1 MSEINIEWLGWFATI
16 LLLIGY
22 YLNAKKHIESW
33 IVWVA
38 GNTAMLI
45 YAYVIHSYS
54 IVFLSF
60 TLIMLNVYGYISWRQ
75 NK

>member
-1 MSEINIEWLGWFATI
+1 MSEISIEWLGWLATI

-22 YLNAKKHIESW
+22 YLNAKKIIESW
-33 IVWVA
+33 IIWIV

-45 YAYVIHSYS
+45 YASVIHSYS

-60 TLIMLNVYGYISWRQ
+60 TLIMLNVYGYISWKQ

>member
-1 MSEINIEWLGWFATI
+1 MSEISIEWVGWLATI

-22 YLNAKKHIESW
+22 YLNAKKNIQSW
-33 IVWVA
+33 IVWVV
-38 GNTAMLI
+38 GNTTMLI
-45 YAYVIHSYS
+45 YAFVIHSYS

-60 TLIMLNVYGYISWRQ
+60 TLILLNVYGYISWKQ